1 MTYYNF
7 IFSMQ
12 DNFFNKNLINQKEGF
27 GGRTICYNTYN
38 LEKNNNFKIYN

>member
-12 DNFFNKNLINQKEGF
+12 DNFFNKNLINPKEGF
-27 GGRTICYNTYN
+27 GGRTIVYQTWEVG
-38 LEKNNNFKIYN
+38 L